1 MTEHTIQLHYF
12 DSCPSWRTAD
22 RRLRDVLA
30 ELGADIEIEYVRA
43 RSPEDAQRLGFRG
56 SPSVL
61 IDGHDPF
68 ADASPA
74 VGWACRLYR
83 TESGLDGSPSVA
95 QLRQVLGGLT

>member
-22 RRLRDVLA
+22 RRLREVLA
-30 ELGADIEIEYVRA
+30 ELGVEIEIDYVRA
-43 RSPEDAQRLGFRG
+43 LSPEAADEVGFRG
-56 SPSVL
+56 SPSVV
-61 IDGHDPF
+61 IDGNDPF
-68 ADASPA
+68 AGTSPA
-74 VGWACRLYR
+74 VGWACRLYQ